1 MNINERLSQLVELK
15 GYTAR
20 SFSSQ
25 LGVSSQRFSNYLKDR
40 DPDYD
45 TLNRIVETFVDV
57 DPGWL
62 LTGEGEM
69 IKDKYSGGAITRGDQ
84 LSISQLTDQLK
95 DKDKIINVLEKHI
108 EVLEEQ
114 IADLKKRYARQD
126 GSVSDADATK
136 SAI

>member
-1 MNINERLSQLVELK
+1 MNINERLSQIVELK

-40 DPDYD
+40 APDYD
-45 TLNRIVETFVDV
+45 TLNRIVETFIDI

-62 LTGEGEM
+62 LTGEGQM
-69 IKDKYSGGAITRGDQ
+69 IKDKHLGGAIPRGDQ
-84 LSISQLTDQLK
+84 LSISQLEDQLK
-95 DKDKIINVLEKHI
+95 DKDKIINILEKHL

-114 IADLKKRYARQD
+114 IAELKKRDAHQD
-126 GSVSDADATK
+126 GNVLDADATR
-136 SAI
+136 SAM

>member
-1 MNINERLSQLVELK
+1 M
-15 GYTAR
+15 
-20 SFSSQ
+20 
-25 LGVSSQRFSNYLKDR
+25 
-40 DPDYD
+40 
-45 TLNRIVETFVDV
+45 

-114 IADLKKRYARQD
+114 IAELKKRYARQD

-136 SAI
+136 SVI